1 MPSQKKKKAR
11 PGYRREADNHHSTKP
26 AIRMNAPSHSS
37 SLRTASTSGRS
48 KLKIRLPPN
57 SKQGYRREADNHST
71 KPTIRMNV
79 PLATQLAASHRLPS
93 RSNER
98 LPQPQDCKATEER
111 ADNHACYKAHN
122 YFSNQWLF
130 ATLSLALL
138 LKSRKQT
145 SLLRLIG

>member
-37 SLRTASTSGRS
+37 SLRTALTSGRS
-48 KLKIRLPPN
+48 NLKIRLPPN

-71 KPTIRMNV
+71 KPTIRMNAPSQHSS
-79 PLATQLAASHRLPS
+79 PLRTAYLRAPTSGYPNLKTARLPKKG
-93 RSNER
+93 
-98 LPQPQDCKATEER
+98 P
-111 ADNHACYKAHN
+111 CYKAHN

-130 ATLSLALL
+130 VTLSLALL

-145 SLLRLIG
+145 FLLRLIG